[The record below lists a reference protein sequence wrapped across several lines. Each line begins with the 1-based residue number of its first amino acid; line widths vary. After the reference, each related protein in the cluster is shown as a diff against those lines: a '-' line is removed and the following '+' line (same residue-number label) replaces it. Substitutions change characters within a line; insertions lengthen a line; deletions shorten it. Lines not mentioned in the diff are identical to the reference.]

1 VGNVQA
7 IVAHS
12 FGGAASL
19 YAIANGLP
27 VKTLVNIASP
37 TIGEEIIKTF
47 LRAIN
52 GSAKTGEEFKRY
64 IQETYGKSFDQFSSL
79 EFIKYV
85 PPDLHLLLVHD
96 EDDRDVSLDHS
107 KALMKQYLLAKLLQT
122 KGLGHTRILKDD
134 QVIREVVT
142 FIERHS
148 SNS

>member
-1 VGNVQA
+1 M
-7 IVAHS
+7 
-12 FGGAASL
+12 

-37 TIGEEIIKTF
+37 TIGDEVIKTF

-52 GSAKTGEEFKRY
+52 GTSKTGDAFKKY
-64 IQETYGKSFDQFSSL
+64 I
-79 EFIKYV
+79 
-85 PPDLHLLLVHD
+85 LHNFNLLLVHD
-96 EDDRDVSLDHS
+96 EDDKDVILEHS
-107 KALMKQYLLAKLLQT
+107 RELMKRYVLAKLLQT

-134 QVIREVVT
+134 QVIRDVVT